1 MSVFDLKSGQCAK
14 IRTIKTEGSLKA
26 RLNSLGI
33 REGETVEC
41 ITFSTFK
48 SSVLI
53 SCAAVRVGLR
63 RSIAKKIEVEVIS

>member
-1 MSVFDLKSGQCAK
+1 MKPGQCAR
-14 IRTIKTEGSLKA
+14 ILSVKTEGGLSA

-41 ITFSTFK
+41 IAFSTFK

-63 RSIAKKIEVEVIS
+63 RSIAKRIEIGEML